1 MALLL
6 LLLLFLVLLSL
17 QWAKKYFLGFSN
29 PHVHYPPCP
38 PPLPFL
44 GNLLHLAH
52 KDLPIHLLHLSR
64 KYGSIYRLSFWGKDF
79 VVLNNSNLIREALLK
94 KWADFAG
101 RPKSYIGDLI
111 SLGGKDLS
119 LGDYTPVWKVQRRLT
134 HTSLQNCVRNDLE
147 NVLIREARLLC
158 QDCLNL
164 NGEPVDISRSFSLR
178 TCRIIAELTFGTT
191 YDLSDPKF
199 QEIHKCIVN
208 IIKLWESP
216 SVTALDF
223 IPFLQKFPNQTL
235 KLLMDTA
242 KQRDSFIKSQV
253 EAHKAHLPS
262 SKCDEDILDGMMRFL
277 LEKSGDDSS
286 GMSEFSEDHLHMA
299 VVDLF
304 IGGTETT
311 ASLLTWT
318 VAYLMHYPEAQDK
331 IHQEIIGAVGME
343 RYATYT
349 DRNSLPYL
357 NATVSE
363 MLRLR
368 PVVPLAVPHCTIRDT
383 SIAGYTIPK
392 GTTVI
397 PNIYA
402 AHLDETIWDN
412 PTQFY
417 PERFL
422 SPSENSHSSRALLPF
437 SVGARLC
444 IGETLARMEVF
455 FFLSHLLRDFR
466 LLPPSPELLPELSGV
481 FGINFK
487 CRPFLVCISPRENT
501 PKIQD
506 LNNKT

>member
-1 MALLL
+1 M
-6 LLLLFLVLLSL
+6 
-17 QWAKKYFLGFSN
+17 
-29 PHVHYPPCP
+29 
-38 PPLPFL
+38 
-44 GNLLHLAH
+44 
-52 KDLPIHLLHLSR
+52 
-64 KYGSIYRLSFWGKDF
+64 
-79 VVLNNSNLIREALLK
+79 
-94 KWADFAG
+94 
-101 RPKSYIGDLI
+101 
-111 SLGGKDLS
+111 
-119 LGDYTPVWKVQRRLT
+119 
-134 HTSLQNCVRNDLE
+134 RNDLE
-147 NVLIREARLLC
+147 KVLIREARLLC
-158 QDCLNL
+158 QDCLDL

-191 YDLSDPKF
+191 YDFTDPDF
-199 QEIHKCIVN
+199 QKIHKCIID

-235 KLLMDTA
+235 NLLLETA

-262 SKCDEDILDGMMRFL
+262 SKYNEDILDGMIRL
-277 LEKSGDDSS
+277 IREKSGDDSN

-318 VAYLMHYPEAQDK
+318 VAYLMHYPEAQER
-331 IHQEIIGAVGME
+331 IHQEITGAVGTE
-343 RYATYT
+343 RYPTYT
-349 DRNSLPYL
+349 DRNRMPYL
-357 NATVSE
+357 NATISE

-368 PVVPLAVPHCTIRDT
+368 PVVPLAVPHCTIKDT

-412 PTQFY
+412 AAQFC
-417 PERFL
+417 PDRFL
-422 SPSENSHSSRALLPF
+422 SPSESSNSARALLPF

-455 FFLSHLLRDFR
+455 FFLSHLLRDYR
-466 LLPPSPELLPELSGV
+466 LLSPSPKLLPQLSGM
-481 FGINFK
+481 FGINLK
-487 CRPFLVCISPRENT
+487 CHPFMVCISPRENT
-501 PKIQD
+501 PKILD
-506 LNNKT
+506 FNKET